1 MDSNLKQR
9 DYDFNENTAHEK
21 LITLKNSSKKPRQS
35 TQTLVSEPKIKNIIC
50 FSHLRWDFVFQ
61 RPQHLLTRWG
71 KEMPVYYIEEPVF
84 GDFEVNFLKA
94 RVYNENITIITPQVQ
109 EQSGESEI
117 QQYLE
122 DAVKKLIKWNNI
134 TDYLFWYITPMAMP
148 FSKNMNPKMVVYD
161 CMDELS
167 HFKGA
172 HPDMIKNEAA
182 LLKVADVV
190 FTGGQ
195 YLYEYKKDKHNNI
208 YPFPSSIDQKHFESG
223 LTCADPEDQASIPHP
238 RVGFFGVI
246 DERLDINLLDGL
258 AQKMPDMQFVM
269 IGPVV
274 KIDPASL
281 PRHKNI
287 HYLGQKAYGELP
299 AYLGYWDVAFLPFA
313 KNDSTR
319 FISPTKT
326 PEYLC
331 CLKPVVS
338 TSIRDVVVPYGEMG
352 VVMIA
357 DTVHYFA
364 LSLKKALSLV
374 DDNHWEKKVKQILK
388 SNSWDLTWLGM
399 KKIILNTLEAK
410 ESIRK
415 ELTPIH
421 NGLLSSK
428 VSNNTAVPVKPVI

>member
-9 DYDFNENTAHEK
+9 DHDFNENTAHEK
-21 LITLKNSSKKPRQS
+21 LITLKNTSKKPRQS
-35 TQTLVSEPKIKNIIC
+35 IQTLVSEPKIKNIIC

-61 RPQHLLTRWG
+61 RPQHLLTRWS

-94 RVYNENITIITPQVQ
+94 RVYNENITIITPQIQ

-134 TDYLFWYITPMAMP
+134 TDYLFWYITPMALP

-172 HPDMIKNEAA
+172 HPDMIRNETA

-195 YLYEYKKDKHNNI
+195 YLYEYKKDRHNNI

-223 LTCADPEDQASIPHP
+223 LTSADPEDQASIPHP

-246 DERLDINLLDGL
+246 DERLDINLLDSL

-299 AYLGYWDVAFLPFA
+299 AYLGNWD
-313 KNDSTR
+313 
-319 FISPTKT
+319 
-326 PEYLC
+326 
-331 CLKPVVS
+331 
-338 TSIRDVVVPYGEMG
+338 
-352 VVMIA
+352 
-357 DTVHYFA
+357 
-364 LSLKKALSLV
+364 
-374 DDNHWEKKVKQILK
+374 
-388 SNSWDLTWLGM
+388 
-399 KKIILNTLEAK
+399 
-410 ESIRK
+410 
-415 ELTPIH
+415 
-421 NGLLSSK
+421 
-428 VSNNTAVPVKPVI
+428 

>member
-1 MDSNLKQR
+1 MDFKFDGR
-9 DYDFNENTAHEK
+9 DYDFNKNTAHDK
-21 LITLKNSSKKPRQS
+21 LITLKETKKTKRFN
-35 TQTLVSEPKIKNIIC
+35 QTLVPEPGIKNIIC

-61 RPQHLLTRWG
+61 RPQHLLTRWA
-71 KEMPVYYIEEPVF
+71 KEIPVYYIEEPIF
-84 GDFEVNFLKA
+84 GDFVVNYLKA
-94 RVYNENITIITPQVQ
+94 NTSSENITIITPHIQ
-109 EQSGESEI
+109 EHSGEGEI

-122 DAVKKLIKWNNI
+122 DAVKKLLKWNNI
-134 TDYLFWYITPMAMP
+134 TDYLSWYITPMALP
-148 FSKNMNPKMVVYD
+148 FSKNLNPKMIVYD

-223 LTCADPEDQASIPHP
+223 LECSDPTDQASIPHP

-246 DERLDINLLDGL
+246 DERLNIELLDGI
-258 AQKMPDMQFVM
+258 AKQMPDVQFIM

-274 KIDPASL
+274 KIDPAIL
-281 PRHKNI
+281 PKHSNI
-287 HYLGQKAYGELP
+287 HYLGQKTYSELP
-299 AYLGYWDVAFLPFA
+299 AYLGNWDVAFLPFA

-331 CLKPVVS
+331 CGKPVVS

-352 VVMIA
+352 LVLIS
-357 DTVHYFA
+357 DTVNEFTLA
-364 LSLKKALSLV
+364 IKKAMFLINDS
-374 DDNHWEKKVKQILK
+374 NWKKKVKQVLK
-388 SNSWDLTWLGM
+388 SNSWDLTWSGM
-399 KKIILNTLEAK
+399 KKIIMNTLEAK
-410 ESIRK
+410 QPIRK

-421 NGLLSSK
+421 NGLLNSK
-428 VSNNTAVPVKPVI
+428 VSNSSIVPVNPVI